1 MTGFHSPV
9 VHLEPLHPVVH
20 KQELGALQV
29 PPFGQ
34 DVDPKHT
41 AETDYIAARSIC
53 VYVRITRYLHTMTA

>member
-20 KQELGALQV
+20 KQELGAVHV
-29 PPFGQ
+29 PPFRQ

-41 AETDYIAARSIC
+41 AETDYIAAKSIC
-53 VYVRITRYLHTMTA
+53 VYVRTTRYIYTMTA

>member
-1 MTGFHSPV
+1 MHALAVFLHLVHLDGTIPFYSPV

-34 DVDPKHT
+34 DVDPKHK
-41 AETDYIAARSIC
+41 AETDK
-53 VYVRITRYLHTMTA
+53 